1 MTFDKKSRAE
11 LLKIASQHKDVLKGF
26 STMKKEDLVK
36 TMKKHLKMTKGGAI
50 ERKGGKGGKIVL
62 PKEKPILKKVKPPSI
77 PVEAPQPPPPPR
89 STPIPPRRPIIH
101 YEGRPLTEHERR
113 QRARFGMGLSKDEM
127 VNQLKERIM
136 GHIRKIQGGQLP
148 DSFTDKLHD
157 LQLGKVEGAGV
168 VAEPKKEEPKKEDG
182 DWEEGGSFTDLFNQ
196 YNRTHDTKMKSLKDL
211 AEHILKSPGDYKE
224 KTKKRARF
232 YINVILKKKSTS

>member
-50 ERKGGKGGKIVL
+50 ERKVQGGKIAL
-62 PKEKPILKKVKPPSI
+62 PKEKTIKKVKPPSI

-89 STPIPPRRPIIH
+89 SNPIPPRRPIIN
-101 YEGRPLTEHERR
+101 YEGRPLTEEERR
-113 QRARFGMGLSKDEM
+113 LRAVFGMGLSKDEM
-127 VNQLKERIM
+127 IKQLKERIM
-136 GHIRKIQGGQLP
+136 GHISRIKGGQLP
-148 DSFTDKLHD
+148 DRVTDKLHD

-168 VAEPKKEEPKKEDG
+168 VAEPKKED
-182 DWEEGGSFTDLFNQ
+182 DWEEGGSFTDIFNQ
-196 YNRTHDTKMKSLKDL
+196 YNRTHATKMKSLKDL